1 MARALILHN
10 PEARNA
16 PEPSFMEQIAR
27 ELSWAGFQSEVAAS
41 RHRGEL
47 VILART
53 AARDGY
59 DRVVVCGGDGSV
71 REAAE
76 GLRKTGVPLAIVPL
90 GTINVLAWEMG
101 LPAGRPAACVEAA
114 ARGRPRAV
122 GLGNI
127 DGAAF
132 TFCASAGVD
141 ALAVAGV
148 DLLMKKQTGGWAYV
162 HAGIRTLLERRPPL
176 FQVTLPNGRVLHA
189 CQVFAARA
197 RLYGGRL
204 VLADSARLQAPTL
217 RLLAVAPPFF
227 PNVPIAMARLMG
239 PGIEGAPGVT
249 SLAVEGFSLE
259 SDGPCPCQ
267 ADGDSMGQTPTS
279 FRSEQEA
286 LTLVFPC

>member
-16 PEPSFMEQIAR
+16 PEPSFMARIAR
-27 ELSWAGFQSEVAAS
+27 ELNWVGLRPETTAS

-47 VILART
+47 VTLARE

-76 GLRKTGVPLAIVPL
+76 GLRGTGVPLAVVPL

-101 LPAGRPAACVEAA
+101 LPVGRPGSCVEVA
-114 ARGRPRAV
+114 ARGKPRAV
-122 GLGNI
+122 GLGSVN
-127 DGAAF
+127 GSAF

-141 ALAVAGV
+141 SLAVAGV

-162 HAGIRTLLERRPPL
+162 HAGITTLLERRPPL
-176 FQVTLPNGRVLHA
+176 LQVTLSSGRVLHA

-204 VLADSARLQAPTL
+204 ILADSARLEASTL
-217 RLLAVAPPFF
+217 MLLAIAPPFF
-227 PNVPIAMARLMG
+227 PNVPRAMARLMG
-239 PGIEGAPGVT
+239 SGIEDAPGVT

-259 SDGPCPCQ
+259 SDGPCPFQ
-267 ADGDSMGQTPTS
+267 ADGDAMGQTPAS
-279 FRSEQEA
+279 FRSEPGA